1 MKISFWFILTVG
13 LICVLA
19 GCEWEVTG
27 DADTWDDSYSW
38 VNFSGVYRASD
49 GGYLVSA
56 YTTSVLTTS
65 SGGIVVNDEPDGT
78 APMNQTSLSGSCSN
92 YPGIVPGSVT
102 IIMAGANS
110 AGGFTDDSS
119 GSLSGT
125 FNLFG
130 IDAPILNGAGAI
142 NYDTGV
148 WILNLD
154 SPGFMENVAIRL
166 NYTYSPSGSTNGT
179 IISDPGSTGA
189 GIYSISVE
197 QTGNV
202 LVFTDSSGAQ
212 YKGYISSVSTA
223 GGDDTGQTS
232 GDVTA
237 QFQVSGT
244 SAGGVSVTIV
254 GSFQGD
260 YTAPTVVGG
269 GSGTL
274 ANRVI
279 QATWIEANGH
289 TGDITGSSGSTTTTT
304 TITETE

>member
-1 MKISFWFILTVG
+1 MMRISFWFILSVG
-13 LICVLA
+13 LICVLT

-27 DADTWDDSYSW
+27 DGDTWNDSYSW

-56 YTTSVLTTS
+56 YTTSVSVTS
-65 SGGIVVNDEPDGT
+65 SGAIVVTDEADGT
-78 APMNQTSLSGSCSN
+78 APMNQTSLSGSFSN
-92 YPGIVPGSVT
+92 HPGIVPGSVT
-102 IIMAGANS
+102 IVMAGTNS
-110 AGGFTDDSS
+110 AGSFTDDSS
-119 GSLSGT
+119 GGLSGT

-148 WILNLD
+148 WTLGLD
-154 SPGFMENVAIRL
+154 SPGFMENAAIKL
-166 NYTYSPSGSTNGT
+166 NYTYLPSGSTNGT

-189 GIYSISVE
+189 TILSMAVE

-202 LVFTDSSGAQ
+202 LVFTDSNGAK
-212 YKGYISSVSTA
+212 YTGNISTVSTG
-223 GGDDTGQTS
+223 GGDSTGGTS
-232 GDVTA
+232 GEVTA

-260 YTAPTVVGG
+260 YTAPTVIG
-269 GSGTL
+269 GSGAL
-274 ANRVI
+274 ANRVM
-279 QATWIEANGH
+279 QATWIEADGH
-289 TGDITGSSGSTTTTT
+289 TGDITGSSGSTTT
-304 TITETE
+304 ETH